1 MITDVALVSL
11 FFNYPDDRYPV
22 IYKNALKYFNAEDI
36 YIGRFGGLPEDSSYY
51 EKLYRYKIFYLLDFL
66 KEKVKNKYKYMIF
79 VDATDTNF
87 YKDPSDIINEF
98 LKFNKSIVFNGE
110 KELWPVTEQ
119 THLYSTKNIPGP
131 FKFLNSG
138 GYIGYTESIISH
150 LQNIVD
156 KEYPNRIEDQSA
168 WTIEYLYSDDIEIDS
183 EGKIFFSTHKNKEYV
198 EIINNIPTINKL
210 SPFIVHDNGPY
221 GDDTVKIADL
231 L

>member
-168 WTIEYLYSDDIEIDS
+168 WTIEYLYSDDIEID
-183 EGKIFFSTHKNKEYV
+183 
-198 EIINNIPTINKL
+198 
-210 SPFIVHDNGPY
+210 
-221 GDDTVKIADL
+221 
-231 L
+231 